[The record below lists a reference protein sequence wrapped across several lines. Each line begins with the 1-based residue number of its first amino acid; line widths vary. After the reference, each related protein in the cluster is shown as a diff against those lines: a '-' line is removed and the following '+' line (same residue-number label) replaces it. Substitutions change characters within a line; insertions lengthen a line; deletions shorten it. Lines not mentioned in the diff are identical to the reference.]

1 MFLSL
6 IQGLAFRF
14 AIARL
19 PVALAPE
26 AERMLAMYL
35 QTITAAADAVKRA
48 RRRPNTSIAAKKW
61 ASWRNTK
68 CTRRVTRFASVLNLK
83 FHRLIN

>member
-1 MFLSL
+1 LRGF
-6 IQGLAFRF
+6 QF

-19 PVALAPE
+19 PIALAPE

-48 RRRPNTSIAAKKW
+48 RAIADASKRDRRRPQHVHRREKNGQAGG
-61 ASWRNTK
+61 TK
-68 CTRRVTRFASVLNLK
+68 VQPAGDPIC
-83 FHRLIN
+83 